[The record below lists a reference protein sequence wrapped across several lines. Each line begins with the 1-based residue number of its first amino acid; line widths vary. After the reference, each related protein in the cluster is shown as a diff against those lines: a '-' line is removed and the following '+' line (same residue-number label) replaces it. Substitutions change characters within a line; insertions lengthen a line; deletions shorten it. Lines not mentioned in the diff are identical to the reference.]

1 MSCLNSVQSSKLFIL
16 NCPSYCAVI
25 VNLCSSICDKI
36 DKALYERYFSLLP
49 QDGGAENLPKL
60 LELASNLAVTIDDL
74 DEDIIADCLKELQV
88 REIDMNEIY

>member
-1 MSCLNSVQSSKLFIL
+1 M
-16 NCPSYCAVI
+16 
-25 VNLCSSICDKI
+25 
-36 DKALYERYFSLLP
+36 LP

-74 DEDIIADCLKELQV
+74 DEDIISDCLKELQV